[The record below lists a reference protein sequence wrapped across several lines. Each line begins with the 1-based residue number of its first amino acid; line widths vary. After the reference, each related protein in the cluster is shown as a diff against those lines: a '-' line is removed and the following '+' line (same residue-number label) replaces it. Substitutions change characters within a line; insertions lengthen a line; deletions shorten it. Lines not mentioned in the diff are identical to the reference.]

1 MTAGG
6 GEQGG
11 APAAAARPAAGE
23 SVQEFIERFAALLI
37 TAGFPPM
44 PARVFVALI
53 VTDSGRLSSVEL
65 TELLQISPAAVSGA
79 VRYLTGLGLVSKERV
94 PGSRREYYRMP
105 VDTWHRV
112 MLMRNQVLTRWTELL
127 REGVD
132 VVGGPGT
139 AAGQRMTEQAEFFD
153 FLADELRSLLARWP
167 ERSTGKPS

>member
-1 MTAGG
+1 MTAG
-6 GEQGG
+6 ESDQGG
-11 APAAAARPAAGE
+11 GGPADGRRAAGE

-105 VDTWHRV
+105 VDTWQRV
-112 MLMRNQVLTRWTELL
+112 MQMRNQVLARWTELL

-132 VVGGPGT
+132 VVGGPDT

-153 FLADELRSLLARWP
+153 FLSDELRSMLARWP
-167 ERSTGKPS
+167 ENTES